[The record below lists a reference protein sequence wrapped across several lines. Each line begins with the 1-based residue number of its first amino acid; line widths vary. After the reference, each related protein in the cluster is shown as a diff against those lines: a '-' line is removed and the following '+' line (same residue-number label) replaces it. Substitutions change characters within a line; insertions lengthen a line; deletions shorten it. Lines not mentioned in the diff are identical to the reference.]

1 MLKNMKRNENG
12 DIIILFAGVII
23 LLVVFL
29 GLSTDVV
36 LAFNKKSKLTEVG
49 NLMKDARFDLGEELW
64 QADYPEDKLREISLE
79 ISRRNGLRDDQ
90 VEVEW
95 MPVRNDESIRQAQVK
110 ITLTD
115 NYECTSLKIFGVN
128 NLPIRVVIEG
138 SQVKTGFNL
147 WSPGMY

>member
-12 DIIILFAGVII
+12 DIIILFAFTIII
-23 LLVVFL
+23 LIGFL

-36 LAFNKKSKLTEVG
+36 LAFNKKSKLVEIG
-49 NLMKDARFDLGEELW
+49 QLMKDARFDLGEELW

-79 ISRRNGLRDDQ
+79 ISRRNGLSDDQ
-90 VEVEW
+90 VEIEW
-95 MPVRNDESIRQAQVK
+95 VPVKRNESIRQAKVK

-115 NYECTSLKIFGVN
+115 NYECTSLKILGIN
-128 NLPIRVVIEG
+128 DLPIKVVTEG
-138 SQVKTGFNL
+138 SQVKYGFNL